1 MKKKNRETTLR
12 PKLYSQGKREVL
24 SFMKSVEKVARTSE
38 EAIADALRE
47 LGVERNQV
55 DIEISEENNKGL
67 LGFLSSKA
75 FRVKVSIKEDLGQT
89 AGLFLREML
98 VNMGV
103 PAQVE
108 IFRKPDNT
116 TLNINGKDLGI
127 LIGKHGQ
134 TLDAIQ
140 YLVNL
145 AINKN
150 RPDKERIIVD
160 VEGYRRRREE
170 TLRRLA
176 INLADKVKRE
186 GKKQVLEPMS
196 PHERRIIHATLQ
208 GYKEVFTYSEGE
220 DPYRHVIISL
230 QDFEEKNPG

>member
-1 MKKKNRETTLR
+1 MKTVVKIAKT
-12 PKLYSQGKREVL
+12 
-24 SFMKSVEKVARTSE
+24 ADD
-38 EAIADALRE
+38 AIAEALKE
-47 LGVERNQV
+47 LGVSRDQTE
-55 DIEISEENNKGL
+55 IEVVEESTKGL
-67 LGFLSSKA
+67 LGFLTTKTY
-75 FRVKVSIKEDLGQT
+75 KVTVTVKEDLGQL
-89 AGLFLREML
+89 AGLFLRELL

-108 IFRKPDNT
+108 IFKKKDYT

-145 AINKN
+145 AVNKN
-150 RPDKERIIVD
+150 RAEKERIIID

-170 TLRRLA
+170 ALRRLA
-176 INLADKVKRE
+176 VKLADKVRHE
-186 GKKQVLEPMS
+186 GRKQVLEPMS
-196 PHERRIIHATLQ
+196 PQERRIIHSTLQ

-220 DPYRHVIISL
+220 DPYRHVIISP
-230 QDFEEKNPG
+230 QDFEEKNPV

>member
-1 MKKKNRETTLR
+1 MVKTVVKTARSKDEA
-12 PKLYSQGKREVL
+12 
-24 SFMKSVEKVARTSE
+24 VAE
-38 EAIADALRE
+38 ALRE
-47 LGVERNQV
+47 LKADLDQVKVEV
-55 DIEISEENNKGL
+55 LEEISKGILGL
-67 LGFLSSKA
+67 LGNKII
-75 FRVKVSIKEDLGQT
+75 KVQVTLKEDLGQV

-103 PAQVE
+103 SAQVE
-108 IFRKPDNT
+108 IFRRKENI
-116 TLNINGKDLGI
+116 TLNINGKDQGV

-150 RPDKERIIVD
+150 LPEKERIVVD

-176 INLADKVKRE
+176 VRIADKVKRE
-186 GKKQVLEPMS
+186 GKKEILEPMA

-220 DPYRHVIISL
+220 DPYRHVIISP
-230 QDFEEKNPG
+230 QNSRS

>member
-1 MKKKNRETTLR
+1 MK
-12 PKLYSQGKREVL
+12 
-24 SFMKSVEKVARTSE
+24 MVEKVARTKE
-38 EAIADALRE
+38 EAVMEALEE
-47 LGVERNQV
+47 LGVGADRAN
-55 DIEISEENNKGL
+55 IEVLEESSKSGL
-67 LGFLSSKA
+67 LGLISSKTV
-75 FRVKVSIKEDLGQT
+75 RVRVTVKEDLAQA

-103 PAQVE
+103 LAQVE
-108 IFRKPDNT
+108 IFRRKDNT

-145 AINKN
+145 SVNKN
-150 RPDKERIIVD
+150 QTEKERIIVD

-176 INLADKVKRE
+176 VRIAEKVKRE
-186 GKKQVLEPMS
+186 KRKQVLEPMS
-196 PHERRIIHATLQ
+196 PQERRIIHAALQ
-208 GYKEVFTYSEGE
+208 DFKDVMTYSEGE
-220 DPYRHVIISL
+220 DPYRHVIISP
-230 QDFEEKNPG
+230 QDND